1 MRKEGFQGYSLH
13 NVIMVAFL
21 GSMGALLLFVMLVL
35 VPRVSSLLETNAI
48 DRTKETVLQGAA
60 TLENYV
66 DNLLSSL
73 HFSSSLLPGDL
84 AQEEGEWR
92 QRLDFM
98 QESRSDIL
106 SMAFFGESGELLHS
120 TAGPLNASPR
130 EVRESQWFR
139 KAVQWQGTVTYFSM
153 PHVQHLFGQQRN
165 LVISMAR
172 GLEYQQGGR
181 WHTGVLLMDVDY
193 GAFSAVTDGIS
204 LGNSGFV
211 YLMNEAGELVCHPK
225 LQLIH
230 QGLAQEDRTAAL
242 AQTVGITRDQR
253 EGRERVLLITTVEHT
268 RWRVVG
274 VAYIDEILALQNAF
288 IRIITVVSLIA
299 GLMSLAAATLMAF
312 WVTRPIRHLEN
323 KMRKVEAGDLNVTI
337 AETGFSEIRS
347 VSLTFNHMLRR
358 VRVLMARVVAE
369 QETKRLHEL
378 NALQAQINPHFLY
391 NTLDSIVWMQER
403 GRSQEAITMVLA
415 LAKLFRIS
423 ISKGRRFITV
433 REELEHVR
441 NYLIIQKMRFKDKFS
456 YQLQVQEEA
465 LEERTVKLIVQP
477 LVENCINHAI
487 DEAQGMELHISIQ
500 VAVSGEDL
508 LFTVS
513 DDGVGIR
520 EDLLPTLLTTSSGE
534 NGIGLKNVHERI
546 QLTYGPA
553 YGLTIHSV
561 EDEGT
566 TITIRIP
573 RGWEEKP

>member
-21 GSMGALLLFVMLVL
+21 TSMGALLLFVMLVL

-48 DRTKETVLQGAA
+48 DRTKETVLQSVA

-73 HFSSSLLPGDL
+73 HFSSALLPSDPT
-84 AQEEGEWR
+84 QPENEW
-92 QRLDFM
+92 QKGLDFM
-98 QESRSDIL
+98 KESRNDIL
-106 SMAFFGESGELLHS
+106 SIAFFGQDGELFYS
-120 TAGPLNASPR
+120 TAGKLRVPPH
-130 EVRESQWFR
+130 EVRESEWFR
-139 KAVQWQGTVTYFSM
+139 KAVEWQGTVAYFSR
-153 PHVQHLFGQQRN
+153 PHVQQLFNGQRT

-172 GLEYQQGGR
+172 SLEYQQEGNWR
-181 WHTGVLLMDVDY
+181 TGVLLMDVAY
-193 GAFSAVTDGIS
+193 GAFSAVTDGVS
-204 LGNSGFV
+204 LGRSGFV
-211 YLMNEAGELVCHPK
+211 YLMDESGELICHPK
-225 LQLIH
+225 LQRIH
-230 QGLAQEDRTAAL
+230 QGLAREDREAAL
-242 AQTVGITRDQR
+242 AQTVGITRD
-253 EGRERVLLITTVEHT
+253 EEDGRERVLLITTVEQT

-299 GLMSLAAATLMAF
+299 ALLSLAAATLMAF
-312 WVTRPIRHLEN
+312 WVTRPIRLLES

-337 AETGFSEIRS
+337 EERGFHEIRS
-347 VSLTFNHMLRR
+347 VSTTFNHMLRR
-358 VRVLMARVVAE
+358 VRVLMDRVVTE

-391 NTLDSIVWMQER
+391 NTLDSIVWMEER

-456 YQLQVQEEA
+456 YHLEVDEDA

-487 DEAQGMELHISIQ
+487 DEAQGMELHIEIR
-500 VAVSGEDL
+500 VSVTPEDL

-520 EDLLPTLLTTSSGE
+520 EDLLPTLLTTSSGK

-546 QLTYGPA
+546 QLTYGAA

-561 EDEGT
+561 EDQGT